1 MRLRADEVFVHVN
14 DAGEPIAQDGRVQ
27 IRYRPDATRAY
38 NAALRNLV
46 PVADARIYPEA
57 HCVAIDEATSAPSSP
72 APLLAPGGGA
82 PSASPPAPA
91 RATVKKPPRPP
102 HAESPSEPHAGR
114 VIAYADGACTGNPG
128 PAGLGLVVLDGLRR
142 IERSEYLGHGTN
154 NIAEL
159 TAILR
164 ALEAVPDVGRPLA
177 IHTDS
182 QYSIGVLSK
191 GWKAKKNQTLIG
203 EIKVVLSRR
212 TAVSLHY
219 VPGHAGV
226 PLNER
231 ADALARDAVR
241 IRETVET
248 VLVATSMKPVP
259 TAQSEPAGSVS
270 SRAAK
275 PSKGP
280 SVRARR
286 PPAKSGS
293 T

>member
-1 MRLRADEVFVHVN
+1 MPWKKMRLRADEVFAYVN
-14 DAGEPIAQDGRVQ
+14 EAGEPRAEGGRVQ
-27 IRYRPDATRAY
+27 IRYRADATRAY
-38 NAALRNLV
+38 SAAVRNLV
-46 PVADARIYPEA
+46 PVDDARIYPES
-57 HCVAIDEATSAPSSP
+57 HCVAIDEATTAPAGP
-72 APLLAPGGGA
+72 APLLAPEGAPPPGAA
-82 PSASPPAPA
+82 PSAKKPASRTRAKKPSHEAAASEPVPSPAARKPPAKTP
-91 RATVKKPPRPP
+91 RA
-102 HAESPSEPHAGR
+102 AAASPSHAHADG

-128 PAGLGLVVLDGLRR
+128 PAGLGVVVLDGLRR

-203 EIKVVLSRR
+203 EIKVVLARR
-212 TAVSLHY
+212 VSVSLHY
-219 VPGHAGV
+219 VPGHSGV

-241 IRETVET
+241 ARETVET
-248 VLVATSMKPVP
+248 VHVVTSL
-259 TAQSEPAGSVS
+259 T
-270 SRAAK
+270 
-275 PSKGP
+275 SK
-280 SVRARR
+280 
-286 PPAKSGS
+286 
-293 T
+293 